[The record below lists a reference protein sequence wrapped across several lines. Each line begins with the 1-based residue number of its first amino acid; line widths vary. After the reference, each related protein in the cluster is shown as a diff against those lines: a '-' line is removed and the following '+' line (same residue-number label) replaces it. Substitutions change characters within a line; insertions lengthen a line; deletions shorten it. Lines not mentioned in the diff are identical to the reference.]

1 MPETFEQISLESLLD
16 PQDKRKAIGD
26 GDNDLSKA
34 FHAFYQQVPEE
45 AKKGRD
51 RIQDR
56 LIAASN
62 QRCNVYK
69 TYLKRLD
76 SHAGFFFGALSTV
89 LGGAG
94 AIVTGEAAARTLSGL
109 AGITSGVGAEYE
121 KSFFANVATHFI
133 IPGIDQRRDE
143 ILLKIETN
151 RNGDNNTSV
160 SVDKYTVERAV
171 ADASDY
177 HGACSMNV
185 GLTRSGKLVD
195 QALTPGTETINKVL
209 DEIIKAQKKMKQIS
223 SGVAIP
229 AGKPGVKVQPLPT
242 PKK

>member
-1 MPETFEQISLESLLD
+1 
-16 PQDKRKAIGD
+16 
-26 GDNDLSKA
+26 
-34 FHAFYQQVPEE
+34 
-45 AKKGRD
+45 
-51 RIQDR
+51 
-56 LIAASN
+56 
-62 QRCNVYK
+62 
-69 TYLKRLD
+69 
-76 SHAGFFFGALSTV
+76 
-89 LGGAG
+89 
-94 AIVTGEAAARTLSGL
+94 
-109 AGITSGVGAEYE
+109 
-121 KSFFANVATHFI
+121 
-133 IPGIDQRRDE
+133 
-143 ILLKIETN
+143 LKIETN